1 MSELEVRP
9 VSSKKE
15 MGEFIRLP
23 WKIYRDNPHWVPP
36 LLLQLKKNLDRKKN
50 PFFEHS
56 QVEFFLCQDRK
67 EVVGRIAAILNE
79 NHNAFHDEKTGFF
92 GFFESVQDFKVAK
105 SLLDA
110 SSKWVKE
117 KGMNLLRG
125 PTSFSTNDECGLLI
139 EGFDSSPMVMMPYSP
154 RYYLDFME
162 AYGFVKSK
170 DLLAYVMYRQ
180 PLPERLSRSAELI
193 RKRRGIK
200 LRSLDLKDFD
210 NEVDR
215 LREIYNSAWEKNWGF
230 VPMTDRE
237 FVHMAKDLKSIV
249 DPDFAIIAE
258 IDGDPVG
265 FSLALPDIN
274 QALKKING
282 RLLPFGILKLLW
294 YMKKID
300 AIRVI
305 TLGVKK
311 SYRKLGIEGLFYH
324 ETFRRGLEKGYQMGE
339 FSWVLEDNVLM
350 NRGIENLGAK
360 VYKRYRIYEK
370 KL

>member
-311 SYRKLGIEGLFYH
+311 SYRKL
-324 ETFRRGLEKGYQMGE
+324 
-339 FSWVLEDNVLM
+339 
-350 NRGIENLGAK
+350 
-360 VYKRYRIYEK
+360 
-370 KL
+370 